1 MKIGIIVAM
10 DSEYRQL
17 KDRFGGPDIRLV
29 RAGIGKVNA
38 AISTIELIRRYSPD
52 CIINTGVAGG
62 LDNCLD
68 IMDVVTADRICYHDV
83 WCGYGNAAGQVQG
96 LPVYFNCD
104 KDLVDSAREFSN
116 HVGLLCSGDQF
127 IDSREKGRAIK
138 DAFPEA
144 LAVDMESAAIAQ
156 VCLLDSIPFLTMRV
170 ISDAPESGTNAAQYE
185 NFWQT
190 VSDSSFN
197 AVCNVIDQIR

>member
-1 MKIGIIVAM
+1 MKLGLIVAM
-10 DSEYRQL
+10 DREYEQL
-17 KDRFGGPDIRLV
+17 SKYASAGDICLM

-38 AISTIELIRRYSPD
+38 AISTIEMIRRFSPD

-68 IMDVVTADRICYHDV
+68 IMDVVVADRICYHDV

-96 LPVYFNCD
+96 LPVYFDCD
-104 KDLVDSAREFSN
+104 KDLVAKAAPFAD
-116 HVGLLCSGDQF
+116 HVGLIASGDQF

-138 DAFPEA
+138 EQFPEA

-156 VCLLDSIPFLTMRV
+156 VCLLDKIPFMAMRV
-170 ISDAPESGTNAAQYE
+170 ISDAPESGTNASQYK
-185 NFWQT
+185 NFWKT
-190 VSDSSFN
+190 VSDSSFK
-197 AVCNVIDQIR
+197 AVSSLIDTLR

>member
-38 AISTIELIRRYSPD
+38 AISTINLIRDFAPD

-62 LDNCLD
+62 LDRCLD
-68 IMDVVTADRICYHDV
+68 IMDVVAADRICYHDM
-83 WCGYGNAAGQVQG
+83 WCGEGNAPGQVQG
-96 LPVYFNCD
+96 LPVYFQCAPE
-104 KDLVDSAREFSN
+104 LVGKAVSIVD
-116 HVGLLCSGDQF
+116 HVGLICSGDQF

-156 VCLLDSIPFLTMRV
+156 VCLLDSIPFLAMRV

>member
-10 DSEYRQL
+10 DSEYRQFR
-17 KDRFGGPDIRLV
+17 DRFSGPDIKLV

-38 AISTIELIRRYSPD
+38 AISTINLIRDFTPD

-62 LDNCLD
+62 LDSCLD
-68 IMDVVTADRICYHDV
+68 IMDVVAADRICYHDM
-83 WCGYGNAAGQVQG
+83 WCGEGNAPGQVQG
-96 LPVYFNCD
+96 LPVYFQCAPE
-104 KDLVDSAREFSN
+104 LVSKAAGIVD
-116 HVGLLCSGDQF
+116 HVGLICSGDQF
-127 IDSREKGRAIK
+127 IDSREKGRSIK

-170 ISDAPESGTNAAQYE
+170 ISDAPESGRNAAQYE

-197 AVCNVIDQIR
+197 AVCKVIDQIR

>member
-1 MKIGIIVAM
+1 MKIGIIVAL
-10 DSEYRQL
+10 DREYEQL
-17 KDRFGGPDIRLV
+17 SQVVAGDNIHIM

-127 IDSREKGRAIK
+127 IDSREKGREIK
-138 DAFPEA
+138 EKFPEA

-156 VCLLDSIPFLTMRV
+156 VCLLDNIPFMAMRV
-170 ISDAPESGTNAAQYE
+170 ISDAPESGTNASQYK
-185 NFWQT
+185 NFWKT
-190 VSDSSFN
+190 VSDSSFK
-197 AVCNVIDQIR
+197 AVRGLIEKIR

>member
-1 MKIGIIVAM
+1 MKIGIIVAL
-10 DSEYRQL
+10 DREYEQL
-17 KDRFGGPDIRLV
+17 SQVVAGDNIHIM

-127 IDSREKGRAIK
+127 IDSREKGREIK
-138 DAFPEA
+138 EKFPEA

-156 VCLLDSIPFLTMRV
+156 VCLLDNIPFMAMRV
-170 ISDAPESGTNAAQYE
+170 ISDAPESGTNASQYK
-185 NFWQT
+185 NFWKT
-190 VSDSSFN
+190 VSDSSFE
-197 AVCNVIDQIR
+197 AVRGLIEKIR

>member
-17 KDRFGGPDIRLV
+17 KDRFGSPDIKLV

-38 AISTIELIRRYSPD
+38 AISTINLIRDFAPD

-62 LDNCLD
+62 LDRCLD
-68 IMDVVTADRICYHDV
+68 IMDVVAADRICYHDM
-83 WCGYGNAAGQVQG
+83 WCGEGNAPGQVQG
-96 LPVYFNCD
+96 LPVYFQCAPE
-104 KDLVDSAREFSN
+104 LVSKAVSIVD
-116 HVGLLCSGDQF
+116 HVGLICSGDQF

-138 DAFPEA
+138 EAFPEA